1 MLPLPLREGLGEGAC
16 RIGAAPSPQPPP
28 AGRGSPFIFSNSVR
42 YPPFTA
48 VTLMTSTILLQVAV
62 GGLLMGLIY
71 GLVAAGL
78 SLIFGLMDVVN
89 FAHGE
94 LLMLA
99 MYATYI
105 AWLVTGLDPLLLLI
119 PVALALFVLGM
130 AIYHLLMARALSVR
144 FNRGMVQIF
153 VTFGLAILLRGA
165 AQFTFGSDF
174 KSVSTSLL
182 ANHTLDLGGIFV
194 PLPQLAAG
202 IVSLLA
208 FGALLLVSRTEF
220 GRALEATREDREA
233 VALIGIDRDRIFALG
248 WGLGAA
254 AVGIAGVMLATF
266 YYVSPNVG
274 ANFAL
279 IAYVTVALGGF
290 GSLFGALVAGLLIGQ
305 VEALTALLIEPSLK
319 QVGMFAIYLAVL
331 MFRPRGLFGTL

>member
-1 MLPLPLREGLGEGAC
+1 MTAGL
-16 RIGAAPSPQPPP
+16 
-28 AGRGSPFIFSNSVR
+28 V
-42 YPPFTA
+42 
-48 VTLMTSTILLQVAV
+48 LQVAV

-71 GLVAAGL
+71 ALVAAGL

-99 MYATYI
+99 MYAAFVIFGT
-105 AWLVTGLDPLLLLI
+105 TGIDPLLQLPL
-119 PVALALFVLGM
+119 VALLLFGGGVL
-130 AIYHLLMARALSVR
+130 IYRTMIARALSVQ

-153 VTFGLAILLRGA
+153 VTFGLAIFIRGA
-165 AQFTFGSDF
+165 AQFVFGADFRSIDHAWLSDRT
-174 KSVSTSLL
+174 V
-182 ANHTLDLGGIFV
+182 ALGGIV
-194 PLPQLAAG
+194 LPLPQVAAG
-202 IVSLLA
+202 LVCLLA
-208 FGALLLVSRTEF
+208 FAALLLIARTEF
-220 GRALEATREDREA
+220 GLALEATREDRDA

-254 AVGIAGVMLATF
+254 TVGVAGTMLVTF

-290 GSLFGALVAGLLIGQ
+290 GSILGALVAGLLIGE
-305 VEALTALLIEPSLK
+305 VEAMTALVLEPSLK
-319 QVGMFAIYLAVL
+319 QVGMFAIYLLVL
-331 MFRPRGLFGTL
+331 MVRPRGLFGRLG